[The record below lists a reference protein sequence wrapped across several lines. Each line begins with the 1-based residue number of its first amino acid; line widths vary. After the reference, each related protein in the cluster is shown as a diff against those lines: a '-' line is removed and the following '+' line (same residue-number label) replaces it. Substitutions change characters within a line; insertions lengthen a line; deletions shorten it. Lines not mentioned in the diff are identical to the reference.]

1 MIILKTGE
9 IYMGHIRCLLII
21 TLAALSGCASIQP
34 LDQSTADELRSY
46 QIYIDSTG
54 DLLDPYNEK
63 VINNEE
69 QYIKNIVD
77 NFQAQKSINPNLR
90 MTIFI
95 HGGLNSFENATERVK
110 KVKGSMLVDNR
121 YPVFISW
128 RSGGLSNYSDHL
140 FSIRRGEKRNWFVGG
155 ITSPFVLAEDGLRS
169 LTRIPASTYN
179 VLFGQNS
186 IRIGSYSK
194 EEQYSDKALAELN
207 KLGFI
212 IYNSPNDTGHGFED
226 FWSVWNPV
234 KLFTAPLVDGLGTG
248 AWNSM
253 LRRTDLVLR
262 RNDGFNGISEDK
274 SDTAVTKLFKK
285 ISSDMKNEELLLI
298 GHSMGTIIS
307 NNIIARFQELNF
319 KEIIYMAAAC
329 SIKDVELVIPPYMQK
344 NTDTRF
350 YSLSL
355 NPYRD
360 MAENSVF
367 DFVPRG
373 SLLMWIDETLGS
385 TNSFQ
390 DKTAGFWFNMVRG
403 AREAFK
409 DPAIRQRVH
418 LTQFG
423 IKDGSPQTHGAFG
436 DYEFWNERFWE
447 GDLSL

>member
-1 MIILKTGE
+1 
-9 IYMGHIRCLLII
+9 MGRMKYLLIMAI
-21 TLAALSGCASIQP
+21 TVLSGCASIHQA
-34 LDQSTADELRSY
+34 DKSTADELRSY

-54 DLLDPYNEK
+54 DLLDPLNEK
-63 VINNEE
+63 VINDEE
-69 QYIKNIVD
+69 NYIQNIVD
-77 NFQAQKSINPNLR
+77 NFQAKKSTNPDLR
-90 MTIFI
+90 MTIFV

-110 KVKGSMLVDNR
+110 RVKDSMLMDNR
-121 YPVFISW
+121 YPIFISW
-128 RSGGLSNYSDHL
+128 RSGGFSNYGDHL

-155 ITSPFVLAEDGLRS
+155 ITSPFVLVEDGLRS
-169 LTRIPASTYN
+169 LARIPASTYN

-186 IRIGSYSK
+186 IRIGKYSQ

-207 KLGFI
+207 KLGFV

-226 FWSVWNPV
+226 FWTVWNPV
-234 KLFTAPLVDGLGTG
+234 KLFTAPFVDGLGTG

-262 RNDGFNGISEDK
+262 RNDGFNGVSEEK
-274 SDTAVTKLFKK
+274 SDTAVTKFFKEV
-285 ISSDMKNEELLLI
+285 SSDLKDEEIVLI

-329 SIKDVELVIPPYMQK
+329 SIKDIEVVVPPYMEK
-344 NTDTRF
+344 NTKSKF

-360 MAENSVF
+360 MAENSAF

-373 SLLMWIDETLGS
+373 SLLMWIDDTLGS

-390 DKTAGFWFNMVRG
+390 DKAAGFWFNMVRG
-403 AREAFK
+403 ASEAFK
-409 DPAIRQRVH
+409 NPAIRKRVH

-423 IKDGSPQTHGAFG
+423 IKDGTPQTHGAFG
-436 DYEFWNERFWE
+436 DYKFWNENFWK
-447 GDLSL
+447 GDVSL

>member
-1 MIILKTGE
+1 
-9 IYMGHIRCLLII
+9 MGRIKYLLII
-21 TLAALSGCASIQP
+21 ALSVLSGCASIQHM
-34 LDQSTADELRSY
+34 DQADELSSY
-46 QIYIDSTG
+46 QLYIDSTG
-54 DLLDPYNEK
+54 DLLDPRNEK
-63 VINNEE
+63 VIKDEDP
-69 QYIKNIVD
+69 YVKNIVD
-77 NFQAQKSINPNLR
+77 NFKSKKSQNPDLK

-95 HGGLNSFENATERVK
+95 HGGLNSFENATDRVK
-110 KVKGSMLVDNR
+110 RVKDSMLMDNK

-128 RSGGLSNYSDHL
+128 RSGGFSNYSDHL
-140 FSIRRGEKRNWFVGG
+140 VSIRRGEKRNWFVGG
-155 ITSPFVLAEDGLRS
+155 ITSPFVFAEDALRS
-169 LTRIPASTYN
+169 LARAPASTYN

-186 IRIGSYSK
+186 IRIGKYSK

-212 IYNSPNDTGHGFED
+212 VYNSPNDTGHGVGD

-234 KLFTAPLVDGLGTG
+234 KLVTAPFVDGLGTG

-262 RNDGFNGISEDK
+262 RNDGFNGISEEK
-274 SDTAVTKLFKK
+274 SDTAVTNFFKRL
-285 ISSDMKNEELLLI
+285 SSDLNDEELILI
-298 GHSMGTIIS
+298 GHSMGTIIA

-319 KEIIYMAAAC
+319 KEIVYMAAAC
-329 SIKDVELVIPPYMQK
+329 SIKDVELVVPPYMQK
-344 NTDTRF
+344 NTDTKF

-360 MAENSVF
+360 MTENSLL

-373 SLLMWIDETLGS
+373 SLLVWIDDTLGA

-403 AREAFK
+403 ASEAFK
-409 DPAIRQRVH
+409 NPSIRNRVH

-423 IKDGSPQTHGAFG
+423 IKDGTPQTHGAFG
-436 DYEFWNERFWE
+436 DYEFWDERFWQ
-447 GDLSL
+447 GDVPL